1 VKAMQKMMPF
11 VDAAHQKTK
20 EKVTPKP
27 MERTIER
34 VGERKIES
42 PVEKVPERATVWL

>member
-27 MERTIER
+27 MER
-34 VGERKIES
+34 KIES